1 MSGYFRNKI
10 KQLHLIIYI
19 YIYWVLTS
27 LNIKIRITLFN
38 IIINTFIGS
47 FLYNIDIGP
56 TVISWLL
63 LGK

>member
-10 KQLHLIIYI
+10 KQLHLII

-63 LGK
+63 LGD